1 MRGIRNFALKFERG
15 IDMKSTLKWRFLS
28 GLAAGILLLLAATPS
43 ISQITGTDHDF
54 SSRGWGSNQ
63 ICIFCHTPHNA
74 ATGVSAPLWNHAVTT
89 ATYTL
94 YDSSVSSTFNAT
106 PSQPG
111 GVSKLCLSCHDGT
124 VAIDSFGTR
133 TGTTNM
139 TGSANLGT
147 NLTNDHPISFAYNA
161 ALATADGGLVTP
173 ASASSVVSGIP
184 LFSGNLECASCHNVH
199 SNTNGD
205 FLRASNAASALC
217 LRCHI
222 K

>member
-1 MRGIRNFALKFERG
+1 
-15 IDMKSTLKWRFLS
+15 MKSSLKWRFLS
-28 GLAAGILLLLAATPS
+28 GLAGGALLLLAAQPG
-43 ISQITGTDHDF
+43 IAQITGTPHDF
-54 SSRGWGSNQ
+54 SSRGWGSTQ

-74 ATGVSAPLWNHAVTT
+74 ATGLSAPLWNHAVTT

-94 YDSSVSSTFNAT
+94 YNSSVSSTFNAT
-106 PSQPG
+106 TSQPA

-124 VAIDSFGTR
+124 VAIDSFGGR

-139 TGSANLGT
+139 TGAANLGT
-147 NLTNDHPISFAYNA
+147 NLANDHPVSFAYNA
-161 ALATADGGLVTP
+161 ALATADGGGLVTP
-173 ASASSVVSGIP
+173 ASASSVVPGIP

-199 SNTNGD
+199 SNTNSP